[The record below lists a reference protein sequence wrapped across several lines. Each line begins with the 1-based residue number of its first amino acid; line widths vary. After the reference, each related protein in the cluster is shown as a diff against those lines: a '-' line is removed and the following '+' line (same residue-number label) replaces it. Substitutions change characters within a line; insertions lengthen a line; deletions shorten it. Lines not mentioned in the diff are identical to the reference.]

1 MKILKTKK
9 LGINKFLLI
18 IFIGTIYNC
27 SSFAVKYDPVTLKQ
41 LSKPVKMAM
50 SINPMLFH
58 GPNKKPVPT
67 EFFTIKS
74 QMKGLMV
81 DLKMIAQMERLDYF
95 IMAYPTVS
103 SSRKVGTY
111 IETTTAYQE
120 TYVYPKDQEYL
131 ATNDSDRIFIVTKIP
146 SSLYEI
152 LLKITNDQI
161 DSKDANFWLSANSS
175 EDADYLLEITPNY
188 AHTTSSSGTYIME

>member
-95 IMAYPTVS
+95 IMAYPTVLAEPL
-103 SSRKVGTY
+103 V
-111 IETTTAYQE
+111 
-120 TYVYPKDQEYL
+120 PKY
-131 ATNDSDRIFIVTKIP
+131 
-146 SSLYEI
+146 
-152 LLKITNDQI
+152 
-161 DSKDANFWLSANSS
+161 SAIS
-175 EDADYLLEITPNY
+175 P
-188 AHTTSSSGTYIME
+188 